1 MALHGETGSN
11 IDQNRVPGLG
21 SIFIVLLLQ
30 ALLVYLWL
38 LLAFDLV
45 VKFSVKSTH
54 NHEENWRTCHS
65 IINETSNKFKLT
77 PLKKKIFQNDL
88 IHQMYIFHCDFCV
101 YDSKKGSKVRRD
113 NITLAYSS

>member
-1 MALHGETGSN
+1 MALHGETSSN
-11 IDQNRVPGLG
+11 IDQKRVPGLG

-54 NHEENWRTCHS
+54 NHEENWGTCHS
-65 IINETSNKFKLT
+65 IINETSNKFRLT
-77 PLKKKIFQNDL
+77 PLKEENLLKCLDSQHAFLSSIVAFV
-88 IHQMYIFHCDFCV
+88 YIIRKRAAKFDE
-101 YDSKKGSKVRRD
+101 
-113 NITLAYSS
+113 IILA